1 VTSLTLIRHGE
12 TDWNRDGRIQG
23 AADIPL
29 NETGRAQART
39 AGETLAR
46 LLPEDRRV
54 VVVASDLSRA
64 RETAEIIADVLG
76 LAAPRVYPEL
86 RERSYGEG
94 EGMNAEQ
101 LEERWGD
108 RRASSIPGAEPLDVV
123 RERAL
128 AGIRRAV
135 ADARLATAPAPVEVV
150 GVSHGTLIRTLVR
163 HATGDDRPHAG
174 ERLAN
179 GSGYTF
185 LVERDRLGLVG
196 FDVLAEA
203 DASRSDDDVVEQGA

>member
-1 VTSLTLIRHGE
+1 
-12 TDWNRDGRIQG
+12 
-23 AADIPL
+23 
-29 NETGRAQART
+29 
-39 AGETLAR
+39 
-46 LLPEDRRV
+46 
-54 VVVASDLSRA
+54 
-64 RETAEIIADVLG
+64 
-76 LAAPRVYPEL
+76 
-86 RERSYGEG
+86 
-94 EGMNAEQ
+94 
-101 LEERWGD
+101 
-108 RRASSIPGAEPLDVV
+108 
-123 RERAL
+123 
-128 AGIRRAV
+128 
-135 ADARLATAPAPVEVV
+135 V